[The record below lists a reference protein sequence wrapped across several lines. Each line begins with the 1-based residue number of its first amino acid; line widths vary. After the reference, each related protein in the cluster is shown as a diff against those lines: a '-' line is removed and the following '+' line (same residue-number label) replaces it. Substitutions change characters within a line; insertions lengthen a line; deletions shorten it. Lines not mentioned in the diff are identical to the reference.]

1 MSESPFDLAIVGGGA
16 TGLAA
21 AIQGASDGLRVVLL
35 ERGAPGGRIRE
46 RARIEVV
53 PGLPVGPT
61 GEHFAGEAIS
71 TATRLGAE
79 IRCACEV
86 AALEPA
92 EVVNRLRLADG
103 SAVGGRAVIV
113 ATGAEHPDP
122 AAPGIREFTGRGV
135 HFGVPGTL
143 PAILRGDEAF
153 VAGETE
159 EAASAALHLA
169 DACRRV
175 TVVSRGAPALARVGE
190 EIGVRLRARPEIAAE
205 LHLEIAEAVGVHRL
219 EALVLK
225 DLRSGRM
232 RVRKAAALFLVGVD
246 RPRTGW
252 LAGTLAL
259 DARGYVLTG
268 DAVPARAAERA
279 GGRAPYPPA
288 GLESSRSGVFA
299 AGGARGARGCCV
311 ASAGGEGVR
320 AAREALHHL
329 RARERAR
336 GAGS

>member
-1 MSESPFDLAIVGGGA
+1 MSESPFDLAVVGGGA

-35 ERGAPGGRIRE
+35 ERGTPGGRIRE
-46 RARIEVV
+46 RLRIEVV

-61 GEHFAGEAIS
+61 GEDFVEEAVS
-71 TATRLGAE
+71 TAIRLGAE
-79 IRCACEV
+79 IRSAREV

-92 EVVNRLRLADG
+92 KVVNRLRLTDG
-103 SAVGGRAVIV
+103 SVVGARSVII
-113 ATGAEHPDP
+113 ATGTEYPDP
-122 AAPGIREFTGRGV
+122 GVPGIREFTGRGV

-153 VAGETE
+153 VTGDPA
-159 EAASAALHLA
+159 EAATAALLLA
-169 DACRRV
+169 DHCRRV
-175 TVVSRGAPALARVGE
+175 TIVSFGAPALARVGE
-190 EIGVRLRARPEIAAE
+190 ETGARLRARPQIDRK
-205 LHLEIAEAVGVHRL
+205 LHLEIAEAVGVERL
-219 EALVLK
+219 EALVLR
-225 DLRSGRM
+225 DGRSGRM
-232 RVRKAAALFLVGVD
+232 RVRKAAALFVLGVD

-252 LAGTLAL
+252 LVGTLAL

-268 DAVPARAAERA
+268 GAVPARAATHTRCLD
-279 GGRAPYPPA
+279 PFPPA
-288 GLESSRSGVFA
+288 GLESSRSAVFA
-299 AGGARGARGCCV
+299 AGGARGTRGCCV